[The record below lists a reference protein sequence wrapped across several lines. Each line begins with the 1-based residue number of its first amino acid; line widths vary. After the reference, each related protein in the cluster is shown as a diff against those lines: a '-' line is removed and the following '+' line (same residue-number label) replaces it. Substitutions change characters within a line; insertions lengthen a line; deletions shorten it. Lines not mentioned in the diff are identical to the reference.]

1 MLTDASRP
9 LPSKK
14 SSAKR
19 EVATTARWLHIYL
32 SMVSFVVVL
41 FFAATGLT
49 LNHADWFGDQSIT
62 TDVKG
67 RLTPAWVNQT
77 DTAKIAKLD
86 IVEYLRQKHGISGG
100 VSDFRIDDRQCA
112 VSFRGP
118 GYAADATID
127 RPAGTYQLT
136 ETRMGLA
143 AIMND
148 LHKGRDTS
156 HSWSWVIDA
165 SAIFMTLISAT
176 GLILLLFLKK
186 RRVNGLIVAGIGA
199 AVCYAVYALMK

>member
-1 MLTDASRP
+1 MPAETIRP

-14 SSAKR
+14 TNAKR
-19 EVATTARWLHIYL
+19 ELAYTARWLHIYL

-41 FFAATGLT
+41 FFAVTGLT

-67 RLTPAWVNQT
+67 KLTPAWINPT
-77 DTAKIAKLD
+77 DTARIAKLD
-86 IVEYLRQKHGISGG
+86 IVEYLRKTHGISGG
-100 VSDFRIDDRQCA
+100 VTDFRIDNRQCA

-136 ETRMGLA
+136 ETRMGLV

-148 LHKGRDTS
+148 LHKGRDTGR
-156 HSWSWVIDA
+156 SWSWVIDA

-186 RRVNGLIVAGIGA
+186 RRVNGLILAGVGA
-199 AVCYAVYALMK
+199 AICYAAYALMK